1 MQSELY
7 PSPHF
12 EGVEKRIEIN
22 FRVAADDNKSTG
34 GIIPV
39 AGGLRCLSRA
49 ALDVCMTAA
58 ECEIVSVRSNEKFD
72 AYVLSESSLF
82 VFADKI
88 VLKTCGTTKLLS
100 AVDPILERA
109 ASIERLKLVP
119 SSVRFTRSTYLFPEE
134 QREHHVSFTDECEIS
149 RGQVW
154 PLGVKLELRHGFK
167 L

>member
-1 MQSELY
+1 MELDGGSDSDNSDNIYGKTNFVEENCSFNFVSDIRFWGSSSRAEGLKQFFDVLTSELY

-100 AVDPILERA
+100 AVDPIWNA
-109 ASIERLKLVP
+109 RL
-119 SSVRFTRSTYLFPEE
+119 RSN
-134 QREHHVSFTDECEIS
+134 V
-149 RGQVW
+149 
-154 PLGVKLELRHGFK
+154 
-167 L
+167 

>member
-49 ALDVCMTAA
+49 ALDVWTAMDR
-58 ECEIVSVRSNEKFD
+58 V
-72 AYVLSESSLF
+72 
-82 VFADKI
+82 
-88 VLKTCGTTKLLS
+88 
-100 AVDPILERA
+100 RA
-109 ASIERLKLVP
+109 AG
-119 SSVRFTRSTYLFPEE
+119 SVILW
-134 QREHHVSFTDECEIS
+134 I
-149 RGQVW
+149 G
-154 PLGVKLELRHGFK
+154 K
-167 L
+167 